1 MKKSILFF
9 TAILLAAWICGC
21 TAPSDES
28 SITSSTAES
37 ISSVTDE
44 SASVSSEESVLD
56 VTGESSESSDL
67 SEETPVRTALTEDE
81 YQRLD
86 AYLTAL
92 EEKDLEERGWQ
103 NGNREEE
110 PIFLGVVDGYTLCE
124 WRYYE
129 WQMHDLE
136 LPEGALPYYYVTP
149 SFASQCG
156 VYALDDENILKL
168 EDVLREHMTL
178 DEVYDLLTVP
188 SRQFLEELLNL

>member
-1 MKKSILFF
+1 MKKIILFF

-28 SITSSTAES
+28 SVTSSTAES
-37 ISSVTDE
+37 TSSVTDE

-56 VTGESSESSDL
+56 VTEESSDI
-67 SEETPVRTALTEDE
+67 SEETPIRTALTDDE

-92 EEKDLEERGWQ
+92 EEKDLQDKGWQ
-103 NGNREEE
+103 NGNREEK
-110 PIFLGVVDGYTLCE
+110 PIFLGIVGSYTLCE

-178 DEVYDLLTVP
+178 DEVYDLLTVT
-188 SRQFLEELLNL
+188 SRQFLDELLNQ